1 MKSQIKIAI
10 TGASGLL
17 GQAMVRHFSTQGHL
31 MWTIGRGMSSS
42 PLAKGHMT
50 WDPVRGVFESDPLK
64 DMDVV
69 IHLAGANVGQRWTA
83 QHRQAIMES
92 RVHGTRLLM
101 KTLEQQG
108 FTGTVLCASA
118 VGLFGNSDTL
128 HHEQDVAGAGF
139 LAEVVKAWEHELG
152 WDQAR
157 DFRVVALRLGV
168 VLSPLGGSLQ
178 RMKPI
183 YQWGLGAPL
192 GTGMQ
197 WMSWIHIEDA
207 VRAFDWCLQQPRIQG
222 PAHVVAPH
230 PVQNK
235 SFSKVL
241 AQVLKRPHVA
251 PRVPAWALR
260 LILGDMADVVLHSQ
274 RVSPSLLENS
284 GFSWKH
290 PDLKEALM
298 DCLSH

>member
-17 GQAMVRHFSTQGHL
+17 GRAMVEHFATRGHQI
-31 MWTIGRGMSSS
+31 WTIGRGKTSS
-42 PLAKGHMT
+42 PLATGHIP
-50 WDPVRGVFESDPLK
+50 WDPVRGMFESDPLK

-139 LAEVVKAWEHELG
+139 LAEVVKAWEHEMG

-157 DFRVVALRLGV
+157 NFRVVALRLGV

-197 WMSWIHIEDA
+197 WMSWIHIDDA
-207 VRAFDWCLQQPRIQG
+207 VGAFDWCLQQTHLRG
-222 PAHVVAPH
+222 PVHVVAPQ
-230 PVQNK
+230 PVQNRN
-235 SFSKVL
+235 FSKALARVL
-241 AQVLKRPHVA
+241 GRPHVA
-251 PRVPAWALR
+251 PRVPSWVLR
-260 LILGDMADVVLHSQ
+260 MMLGDMAEVVLHSQ
-274 RVSPSLLENS
+274 RVSPSLLEQS
-284 GFSWKH
+284 GFIWRH
-290 PDLKEALM
+290 PDLEGALK
-298 DCLSH
+298 DCLCP